1 MSLTKSKLFGIILAI
16 PMIMALL
23 SGVIACGSS
32 ADPNKIANNPLTVLS
47 TTGGIVSVQKSGSGN
62 WVSAREGLTL
72 AKGDKIKT
80 DAGGKAVITFFD
92 GSVIELNDNTAVS
105 LDELTAKSA
114 SSPKTIK
121 IGQTIGE
128 TTSTVVKLVDPASK
142 YEINTP
148 SAVAGVR
155 GTIMQ
160 VAVAANGSTSVANV
174 EGSVSVT
181 AQGKE
186 VNVPPIII

>member
-1 MSLTKSKLFGIILAI
+1 
-16 PMIMALL
+16 
-23 SGVIACGSS
+23 
-32 ADPNKIANNPLTVLS
+32 
-47 TTGGIVSVQKSGSGN
+47 VQKSGSGN

-186 VNVPPIII
+186 VNVPPGQHSVVQQGQAPAAPEPGLIMGVGGTIWSWGITTMVSWGTSHQRQPYPC